1 MLYKVTLFLLIFGSI
16 ASEAE
21 DNQDLK
27 NDILFLKIQ
36 ELEGEIASLRSEL
49 ESQGYLLEKLLS
61 EEIVKLDNL
70 SNDDNLSSSETES
83 FRFEGINDS
92 KSIEEVYDEA
102 ITNLNE
108 KDFYNAKQSF
118 NYLADNF
125 DDQEKIPLSLF
136 WLGEISLL
144 ESNLE
149 ESEQFFQRL
158 AANYPDHWRTPL
170 AHKKIGDILMMSG
183 ELNAAKIKYQ
193 YVIQSFPENSASS
206 LALQL
211 LENME

>member
-1 MLYKVTLFLLIFGSI
+1 MKIFIALLIATPSF
-16 ASEAE
+16 ASA
-21 DNQDLK
+21 QDVDAS
-27 NDILFLKIQ
+27 DILFLKIQ

-61 EEIVKLDNL
+61 EEIVQADKLDN
-70 SNDDNLSSSETES
+70 NDNLSLSEAET

-108 KDFYNAKQSF
+108 EDFYNAKQSF

-183 ELNAAKIKYQ
+183 ELSAAKIKYQ

>member
-1 MLYKVTLFLLIFGSI
+1 MKFFIALLIATPFF
-16 ASEAE
+16 AKA
-21 DNQDLK
+21 QDVDAL
-27 NDILFLKIQ
+27 DILFLKIQ

-70 SNDDNLSSSETES
+70 SNDNNLSSSETES

>member
-1 MLYKVTLFLLIFGSI
+1 MKIIIAFLIAIPLYIKAQDVD
-16 ASEAE
+16 AS
-21 DNQDLK
+21 
-27 NDILFLKIQ
+27 DILFLKIQ
-36 ELEGEIASLRSEL
+36 ELEGEIALLRSEL

-61 EEIVKLDNL
+61 EEIVQEENL
-70 SNDDNLSSSETES
+70 INNENLISSNAEI

-92 KSIEEVYDEA
+92 KSIDEVYDESIA
-102 ITNLNE
+102 FLNK
-108 KDFYNAKQSF
+108 KDYKNAKLSF
-118 NYLADNF
+118 KYLADNF

-149 ESEQFFQRL
+149 DSEQFFQRL
-158 AANYPDHWRTPL
+158 VANFPDHWRTPL

-183 ELNAAKIKYQ
+183 ELSAAKIKYQ

>member
-1 MLYKVTLFLLIFGSI
+1 MKIFIALLIAVPLFANAQDVD
-16 ASEAE
+16 AS
-21 DNQDLK
+21 
-27 NDILFLKIQ
+27 DILFLKIQ

-61 EEIVKLDNL
+61 EEIVQVDKLDN
-70 SNDDNLSSSETES
+70 NDNLLSSEAET

-144 ESNLE
+144 ESSLE

>member
-1 MLYKVTLFLLIFGSI
+1 MKIFIAFSVLIPLYLKAQDVD
-16 ASEAE
+16 AS
-21 DNQDLK
+21 
-27 NDILFLKIQ
+27 DILFLKIQ

-49 ESQGYLLEKLLS
+49 ESQGHFIEKLLS
-61 EEIVKLDNL
+61 EDKEQEENFSNNNL
-70 SNDDNLSSSETES
+70 TSSESDTY
-83 FRFEGINDS
+83 RFEGINDS
-92 KSIEEVYDEA
+92 KSIDEVYDEGIA
-102 ITNLNE
+102 HLNQ
-108 KDFYNAKQSF
+108 KDYKNAKQLF

-125 DDQEKIPLSLF
+125 DDKEKIPLSLF

-158 AANYPDHWRTPL
+158 AANFPDHWRTPL
-170 AHKKIGDILMMSG
+170 AHKKMGDILMMSG
-183 ELNAAKIKYQ
+183 ELGAAKIKYQ